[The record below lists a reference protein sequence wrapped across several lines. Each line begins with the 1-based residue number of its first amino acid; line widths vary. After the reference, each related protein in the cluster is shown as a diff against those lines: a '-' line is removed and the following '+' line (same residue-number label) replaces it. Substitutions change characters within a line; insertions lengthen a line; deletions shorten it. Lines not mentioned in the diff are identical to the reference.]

1 MADSHTTSISHNT
14 ESSKWWRHYHLILP
28 LAFML
33 AMFLFFPYRER
44 FEFDQDEGVEAMK
57 ALLLARGH
65 PLYSEVW
72 SEQPPLFT
80 YLLAACFR
88 VFGPD
93 IDMARSLVVLLSTLL
108 LAASAQLLRSTWG
121 NLHAIAGVLLIF
133 LLPFYTALSA
143 SAMVGLPAIAFAV
156 LSLLALTAWHSRRQE
171 RWLLLSALVL
181 ALSVLTKLFTAFLAP
196 IFVLGILLDERAR
209 QRQVVSW
216 YKLLRPALL
225 WCLGF
230 AIVVLGC
237 GLLIVGPENLRQ
249 LLSTH
254 LVASQSQAYIGSVIA
269 QPISWHLREAW
280 PILLLG
286 LPGSAFVLLRRRW
299 ISLYLIAW
307 TLVAYVTLSFYA
319 PVWYHHQLLVTI
331 PAAMLAAIAVGE
343 ALRSIPRIA
352 NSRAF
357 LSANT
362 FLTALSLIGFIIAL
376 ANRAPLVLP
385 DFYRPPVFVT
395 HAAHAP
401 WPEQMFLTKMSNH
414 APETHWVV
422 TDLPMYAFRV
432 GLLVPPYL
440 AVSST
445 KRRSTGDLTEQ
456 QFITIIDEYKPEQ
469 VLIGRS
475 EYPEIEMYLNQGYR
489 VLYTRGKRLLY
500 LRKDLKGQ

>member
-1 MADSHTTSISHNT
+1 MADVLTTSITH
-14 ESSKWWRHYHLILP
+14 EGWKGWRRYPLVLA

-33 AMFLFFPYRER
+33 VMFFFFPYRER

-57 ALLLARGH
+57 ALLLARGY

-80 YLLAACFR
+80 YLLAAFFR

-93 IDMARSLVVLLSTLL
+93 IDIARSFVVLLSTLL
-108 LAASAQLLRSTWG
+108 LAASAQLLGSTWG
-121 NLHAIAGVLLIF
+121 SLHAIAGVVLIF
-133 LLPFYTALSA
+133 LLPFYTTLSA
-143 SAMVGLPAIAFAV
+143 SVMVGLPAIALAV
-156 LSLLALTAWHSRRQE
+156 LSLLALTTWHSRRQE

-181 ALSVLTKLFTAFLAP
+181 GLSVLTKLFTAFLAP
-196 IFVLGILLDERAR
+196 IFVLGILLDERGREKGAL
-209 QRQVVSW
+209 SW
-216 YKLLRPALL
+216 VKPVRPALL
-225 WCLGF
+225 WCLVF
-230 AIVVLGC
+230 VMIVLGS
-237 GLLIVGPENLRQ
+237 GVPLIGPENLRQ

-254 LVASQSQAYIGSVIA
+254 LLASQSQAYIGSVIA
-269 QPISWHLREAW
+269 QPISWHLRDAW
-280 PILLLG
+280 PILLLV
-286 LPGSAFVLLRRRW
+286 LPGSVFVLLRRRW
-299 ISLYLIAW
+299 ISLYLLAW
-307 TLVAYVTLSFYA
+307 ALVAYVSLSFYA

-331 PAAMLAAIAVGE
+331 PAALLAAIAAGE
-343 ALRSIPRIA
+343 ALQLVPRII
-352 NSRAF
+352 SSHAF
-357 LSANT
+357 LSTNA
-362 FLTALSLIGFIIAL
+362 FLAALTLTGFIVTL
-376 ANRAPLVLP
+376 LNRAPLVVP

-401 WPEQMFLTKMSNH
+401 WPEQVFLTKMTNH

-445 KRRSTGDLTEQ
+445 KRRSTGELTEQ
-456 QFITIIDEYKPEQ
+456 QFIAIIEEYKPEQ

-475 EYPEIEMYLNQGYR
+475 TYPEIEKYLEQDYR